1 MINEHRIA
9 LHRASCS
16 FVVALER
23 RVPDFLTV
31 VVVLDP
37 KMLFLILLPPHCIA
51 LRAIIICS
59 LRQSQPSTLCH
70 DRLVNST
77 PSPPSS
83 ASLYYAH
90 HHQSSIFVFILRRK
104 LGKVFFHLLQL
115 VPTVELLATDG
126 SSIKMRCELQ
136 QYIERTLDAASA
148 TACTYE
154 GERERASRC
163 GGGGGGIISF
173 RPDSFSGS

>member
-1 MINEHRIA
+1 MTKNNDDDSYQR
-9 LHRASCS
+9 
-16 FVVALER
+16 
-23 RVPDFLTV
+23 
-31 VVVLDP
+31 
-37 KMLFLILLPPHCIA
+37 M
-51 LRAIIICS
+51 
-59 LRQSQPSTLCH
+59 
-70 DRLVNST
+70 
-77 PSPPSS
+77 
-83 ASLYYAH
+83 
-90 HHQSSIFVFILRRK
+90 FILRRK

-136 QYIERTLDAASA
+136 QCIERSLDAASA

-163 GGGGGGIISF
+163 GGGGGIISF